1 MGMNVANKRKHGPS
15 EDINITPLIDVVLVL
30 LIIFMVL
37 VPSTMKQLQATVP
50 RKDDANTKSVPPSQ
64 IVLKVG
70 PQGQLSLDAE
80 TVTPANLRQVMGQRL
95 ARDADKVVFFDVD
108 PDARYGA
115 VIRFMDIVKGAGARK
130 LAIVSKD

>member
-1 MGMNVANKRKHGPS
+1 MGMNVASKRKHGPS

-50 RKDDANTKSVPPSQ
+50 RKDDANTKTVPPSQ
-64 IVLKVG
+64 IVLKIG

-95 ARDADKVVFFDVD
+95 ARDTDKVVFFDVD

>member
-1 MGMNVANKRKHGPS
+1 MGMNVGSKRKHGPS

-37 VPSTMKQLQATVP
+37 VPSTMKQLHATIP
-50 RKDDANTKSVPPSQ
+50 RKDEANTKLVPPAQ
-64 IVLKVG
+64 IVLKIG

-80 TVTPANLRQVMGQRL
+80 TVTPGNLRQVINQRL

-108 PDARYGA
+108 PEARYGA